1 MKFHSLQLAINS
13 LRHNL
18 SRALLTIFGIVVG
31 IAMVIIVMSA
41 GEGVRS
47 LILGEVGSFGDNW
60 INIEI
65 KVPSTG
71 KNSAENAGAIA
82 QGVTIT
88 TLTDEDREAIV
99 RLDNIEQA
107 YAGITTQGVIT
118 WQNERTRPMIFAVTP
133 EYIDIDTSDVAEG
146 QFFTDSDNR
155 SAASVIVL
163 GSTVKETL
171 FGNAEAIGKTVTLD
185 GSVYTV
191 VGVMEEKGASGFF
204 DMDKLAY
211 IPLRTAQK
219 KIMGIDH
226 VSFIVAQMKEGVI
239 PEATA
244 EEIRWLLRERHDISD
259 PDKDDFA
266 VTTQEEA
273 VELVGTIVFGL
284 TALLIVL
291 SSISL
296 IVGGVGIMNVMYVS
310 VAERTFEIGL
320 RKSVGAKKRDILWQ
334 FLTEALVVTLIGGV
348 IGIVL
353 GIVISWFI
361 AYGAQQQGLSWE
373 FQVSSASII
382 ISTLFSLAV
391 GLGFGVYPAKQAA
404 SLNPVEALRAE

>member
-1 MKFHSLQLAINS
+1 
-13 LRHNL
+13 
-18 SRALLTIFGIVVG
+18 
-31 IAMVIIVMSA
+31 MVIIVMSA

-60 INIEI
+60 IDIEV

-71 KNSAENAGAIA
+71 KNSQENAGAIA

-88 TLTDEDREAIV
+88 TLTNDDAEAITG
-99 RLDNIEQA
+99 LKNIRSA
-107 YAGITTQGVIT
+107 YSGVTTQAAIT

-133 EYIDIDTSDVAEG
+133 EYIDIDASEIAEG
-146 QFFTDSDNR
+146 IFYSEDDEQR
-155 SAASVIVL
+155 AANVIVL
-163 GSTVKETL
+163 GSAVKEIL
-171 FGNAEAIGKTVTLD
+171 FGNTEAVGKQVGLDGKTFQ
-185 GSVYTV
+185 V
-191 VGVMEEKGASGFF
+191 VGVMEERGASGFF
-204 DMDKLAY
+204 DMDKLVY
-211 IPLRTAQK
+211 IPLTTAQK
-219 KIMGIDH
+219 KLMGIDH
-226 VSFIVAQMKEGVI
+226 VSFIIAQMTDDAP

-244 EEIRWLLRERHDISD
+244 EQIRWLLRERHDISD

-320 RKSVGAKKRDILWQ
+320 RKAVGATRRRILWQ

-348 IGIVL
+348 IGIVV
-353 GIVISWFI
+353 GIIISWLVS
-361 AYGAQQQGLSWE
+361 YGAQSQGLKWDFHIS
-373 FQVSSASII
+373 FASII
-382 ISTLFSLAV
+382 ISTLFSLVV
-391 GLGFGVYPAKQAA
+391 GLGFGVYPAKKAA
-404 SLNPVEALRAE
+404 SLSPVEALRAE